1 MNDRSR
7 GQILRQVRH
16 EIHRRLVNHVLRAQ
30 HLQGIING
38 GLFGDAATSS
48 SMSFCPTTDTIVNL
62 IMDNIDTNEDMVVNA
77 TVDGTEMV
85 NQLLEM
91 MNSGDSSC
99 GAEAGSARPCLPLAN
114 LDATQIAEY
123 MRAHVMQRLMDG
135 QVEDREQ
142 TLRETV
148 KLLIQHAQKTGRQL
162 HSLLLLLADLL
173 PQPDSPEISSQQIR
187 NGADMF
193 KDLMNML
200 TSVYT
205 PQLENHF
212 HYSPFGVD
220 GVAQQLGDLSALAI
234 EVMSFLENA
243 DYQFENTESE
253 ADSLVEKTASSK
265 GRNPHI
271 PTEGKARQG
280 KDTQTTA
287 VPATSSPSSSSILPD
302 AAPPLERENPPVAD
316 GFDEGHLQLQ
326 EEGHEGGTGN
336 AATEVDGSGKGVAYK
351 GSQETKGKKTKPT
364 SRKRPSTASPERTR
378 DKGYKDDHD
387 RDGPGGL
394 RRYLVPK

>member
-1 MNDRSR
+1 
-7 GQILRQVRH
+7 
-16 EIHRRLVNHVLRAQ
+16 
-30 HLQGIING
+30 
-38 GLFGDAATSS
+38 
-48 SMSFCPTTDTIVNL
+48 
-62 IMDNIDTNEDMVVNA
+62 
-77 TVDGTEMV
+77 
-85 NQLLEM
+85 
-91 MNSGDSSC
+91 
-99 GAEAGSARPCLPLAN
+99 
-114 LDATQIAEY
+114 
-123 MRAHVMQRLMDG
+123 MQRLMDG

-173 PQPDSPEISSQQIR
+173 PQPDSPEISSQQVR

-212 HYSPFGVD
+212 HYGPFGVD

-253 ADSLVEKTASSK
+253 ADSLVEKTAS
-265 GRNPHI
+265 GTGQNPHAS
-271 PTEGKARQG
+271 TEGKARQG
-280 KDTQTTA
+280 TDTQTTA

-302 AAPPLERENPPVAD
+302 GAPPLERANPPEAD
-316 GFDEGHLQLQ
+316 GLDEQH
-326 EEGHEGGTGN
+326 EGHEGGTGD
-336 AATEVDGSGKGVAYK
+336 AATEVDGSGKGVTKK

-364 SRKRPSTASPERTR
+364 SRKRPSTASPERAR
-378 DKGYKDDHD
+378 DEGYKDDND